1 MTMDLSRK
9 QKKLNKRFAA
19 HFQRSIHIW
28 FTKRCY
34 TAYYRLQCFKF
45 LGGTLLYTTII
56 VRYLGVLLSH
66 RSKDI

>member
-45 LGGTLLYTTII
+45 LGGTLLYTTI
-56 VRYLGVLLSH
+56 YC
-66 RSKDI
+66 